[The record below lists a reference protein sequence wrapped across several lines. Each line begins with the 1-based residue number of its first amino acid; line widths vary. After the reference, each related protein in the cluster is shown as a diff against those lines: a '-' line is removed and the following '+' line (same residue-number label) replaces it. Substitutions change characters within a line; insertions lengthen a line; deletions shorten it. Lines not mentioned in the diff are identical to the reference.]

1 MNAHPQNQYKNG
13 GGDSNPSPQI
23 HNALKNKAL
32 TENAESVLSDTL
44 SDARTE
50 TLKNH
55 PELIVLIE
63 RWDTLPESVR
73 KQIIELAGAS
83 GQ

>member
-1 MNAHPQNQYKNG
+1 
-13 GGDSNPSPQI
+13 
-23 HNALKNKAL
+23 LKNKAL